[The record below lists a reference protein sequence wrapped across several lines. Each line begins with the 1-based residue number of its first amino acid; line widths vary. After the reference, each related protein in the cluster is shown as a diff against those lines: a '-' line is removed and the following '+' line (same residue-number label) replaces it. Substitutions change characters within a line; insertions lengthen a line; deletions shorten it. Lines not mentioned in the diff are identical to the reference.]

1 MNSLVSTPDKASEDH
16 LFFSQ
21 GDQMWGDSS
30 GIAKICK
37 LGVTTLDEDPDNLM
51 SPKHLVTSRTNS

>member
-21 GDQMWGDSS
+21 GDQTWGDSS

-37 LGVTTLDEDPDNLM
+37 LGVTTLDETL
-51 SPKHLVTSRTNS
+51 TT